1 MNPGPAGS
9 LGRVEPAVFA
19 FAASTRDP
27 RLFCS
32 PADSL
37 CSCTVSC
44 LPMGISQRPER
55 PFRCLIYRAKLSNVE
70 TCGARHIPP
79 VVLHVLSREAQNV
92 PGSRYSSLC
101 RAQRH
106 MRKITLDEIPALQST
121 TGERIMMPLSRHCLK
136 GDSPSSRRH
145 GRKEWLFTVSHLKG
159 QEVQQTDGETA
170 DPEGPALERR
180 TRPRSPEGMTLSG
193 HGTRYSQ
200 EDHPAT
206 SPGAEQETPSVSLMP
221 DAAVHGA
228 LPPGTASPN
237 RPRRAPASKG
247 RPFERA
253 GGEREAARRA
263 RLPGRLPPAIQT
275 RRRKAARR
283 AAATAG

>member
-70 TCGARHIPP
+70 TCDARHIPP
-79 VVLHVLSREAQNV
+79 VVLHVLSRGAQNV

-101 RAQRH
+101 RAQRR

-121 TGERIMMPLSRHCLK
+121 TGERIMMPLSMRPA
-136 GDSPSSRRH
+136 G
-145 GRKEWLFTVSHLKG
+145 
-159 QEVQQTDGETA
+159 
-170 DPEGPALERR
+170 GPKAPPRRR
-180 TRPRSPEGMTLSG
+180 TSQGRAGSEGM
-193 HGTRYSQ
+193 
-200 EDHPAT
+200 PAHHLRAAAHRAAAPAAA
-206 SPGAEQETPSVSLMP
+206 S
-221 DAAVHGA
+221 AAV
-228 LPPGTASPN
+228 PPHTASPD
-237 RPRRAPASKG
+237 PRRNCRRRPLAGPPCGSLTAIPCRTTSCGGAQHPAPKRPAPRQKPG
-247 RPFERA
+247 RK
-253 GGEREAARRA
+253 
-263 RLPGRLPPAIQT
+263 GRLPLPAIA
-275 RRRKAARR
+275 RRGQCPPHVPERCPPPLWPGAGIPGSARLR
-283 AAATAG
+283 AAASRSNILV